1 MKRLGLIAMLG
12 MLVGISACQSVSE
25 IEDPEGNILKE
36 ETVIKVVYEADHQTK
51 TVLQEN
57 GDVWWKPNDAIGV
70 FFGPYCSTFHA
81 YNMEDAS
88 AAYFIGNALI
98 IQGNTENSDGKPGAY
113 SYWGVFPPELSNPY
127 TADQEFDYWKGN
139 EDYECPTRE
148 KESVNVYLPARQK
161 GVAGTFDSNSFI
173 SIAQSSDYKE
183 LSFYNLCGGLAFCVE
198 REGIHTV
205 TFSGNAGETLAGKVN
220 VVMNSEGRPVVN
232 EVLNGKTEVTLA
244 MKEGEYFIPGEWYYI
259 VMLPTVLEEG
269 YTMKFYTDSEA
280 GVMTSSD
287 RAEIKRSVFGRLTNP
302 DADIETSP
310 VAEIVIDGEFSDW
323 DVLDP
328 SLVSIATCAPDAKWT
343 ALKVLK
349 AHVNEDFLNVYVEID
364 LDQIPDRE
372 FVPFHIYLNAD
383 GSDATGG
390 GWFSWSDYNCDVMM
404 EGGIM
409 RSGVYCSWDPLVA
422 FWIGS
427 VGESGWMW
435 DVYVDAGYG
444 MATGCGNGDKYEL
457 AISKDIMEY
466 FGVELAETFGL
477 GVDIQQNW
485 ENVGVLPNGNVTD
498 DNSWGAVPLLKVS
511 TIPGGGEVVG
521 GGDDTPDDPQ
531 VQERKTLQALASKV
545 DNNGNMTSGRTF
557 RYDDNGLLVGID
569 EVWTNDVGE
578 LESWNLNVTRNGNV
592 LTLTND
598 EGDVEYEWE
607 VNEKG
612 YVVKKGDY
620 SYEYDAEDHLVKVI
634 EDWGEGPHVVSICTW
649 ENGNMVSWT
658 REDDIPADPANPEGE
673 RTARVKR
680 QTYKEELNVG
690 GLFTVFTEK
699 SSLKRWMFEAGFFG
713 KPSKNL
719 VATDKWDHKS
729 DGTPNETGA
738 EFEYRTDDDGYVVAE
753 IKYYGGELD
762 DETYYIWK

>member
-12 MLVGISACQSVSE
+12 MLVGVSACKSVSE
-25 IEDPEGNILKE
+25 IENPEGNILKE
-36 ETVIKVVYEADHQTK
+36 ETVIRVVYEADHQTK

-98 IQGNTENSDGKPGAY
+98 IQGNAENSDGKPGAY

-139 EDYECPTRE
+139 TDYDCPTRE

-205 TFSGNAGETLAGKVN
+205 IFSGNAGETLAGKVN

-244 MKEGEYFIPGEWYYI
+244 MKKGEYFIPGEWYYI
-259 VMLPTVLEEG
+259 VMLPAVLEEG
-269 YTMKFYTDSEA
+269 YTMEFYGNRFA
-280 GVMTSSD
+280 GETKTSSPV
-287 RAEIKRSVFGRLTNP
+287 EIKRSVFGRLTNP
-302 DADIETSP
+302 DADMETRP
-310 VAEIVIDGEFSDW
+310 VAEIVIDSDFSDW
-323 DVLDP
+323 DALDP
-328 SLVSIATCAPDAKWT
+328 SLVSVATCAPDARWT
-343 ALKVLK
+343 ALKTLK
-349 AHVNEDFLNVYVEID
+349 ACANDYAVYIYF
-364 LDQIPDRE
+364 E
-372 FVPFHIYLNAD
+372 FVEEEILDRAWTPVHIFIDAD
-383 GSDATGG
+383 NNSKTGG
-390 GWFSWSDYNCDVMM
+390 CGLQYAEACSDWIL
-404 EGGIM
+404 EGGIFEDDAF
-409 RSGVYCSWDPLVA
+409 CSYDAALYPW
-422 FWIGS
+422 
-427 VGESGWMW
+427 VGEPGANGWYWGDSLCAGFTSGAGN
-435 DVYVDAGYG
+435 DA
-444 MATGCGNGDKYEL
+444 KYE
-457 AISKDIMEY
+457 IMINKELCPD
-466 FGVELAETFGL
+466 VEFAETFGL
-477 GVDIQQNW
+477 GVSILQNW
-485 ENVGVLPNGNVTD
+485 ESVGVLPNADMTEGNP
-498 DNSWGAVPLLKVS
+498 SGRAPLLKVGAVNADDEPS
-511 TIPGGGEVVG
+511 DEPEVQ
-521 GGDDTPDDPQ
+521 T
-531 VQERKTLQALASKV
+531 RKTLLALASKV
-545 DNNGNMTSGRTF
+545 DGQGNMTSGRTF

-569 EVWTNDVGE
+569 EVWTNDKGQ
-578 LESWNLNVTRNGNV
+578 LENWNLNVTRNGNV
-592 LTLTND
+592 LTFTTD
-598 EGDVEYEWE
+598 EGEVEYEWE

-612 YVVKKGDY
+612 YVVKKGYY

-658 REDDIPADPANPEGE
+658 KEDEIPADPANPEGE
-673 RTARVKR
+673 MTARVKR

-690 GLFTVFTEK
+690 GIFTVFTEK

-719 VATDKWDHKS
+719 VATDKWDHYS

-753 IKYYGGELD
+753 IKYYGGEFD